1 LTFQY
6 QETDWFLAQV
16 KPNCVNIANINLTR
30 QGFQTFIPRVEE
42 TRKRNGKFVNTI
54 MPLFPGYIFV
64 TFNIANSLW
73 RTINST
79 HGITRLVSFGNIPA
93 TLPKDLVSDLMQR
106 CDTNAK
112 LLPSGTL
119 RNGDRVTLT
128 KGPFANF
135 VGKVENITPE
145 RRVWVLIELMGR
157 KIRVVI
163 EKDILQTINE

>member
-1 LTFQY
+1 MTFQHC
-6 QETDWFLAQV
+6 DKNWFLAQL

-64 TFNIANSLW
+64 NLNVANGLW
-73 RTINST
+73 RAINST
-79 HGITRLVSFGNIPA
+79 HGITRLVSFGNTPA
-93 TLPKDLVSDLMQR
+93 AVPVGLVSKLMLR

-112 LLPSGTL
+112 LLPSETL
-119 RNGDRVTLT
+119 RNGDMVNFT
-128 KGPFANF
+128 KGPFTNF
-135 VGKVENITPE
+135 VGMVENITPD

-157 KIRVVI
+157 KIRVAI
-163 EKDILQTINE
+163 EKDILQKNL